1 VQGEFYIVNNPLSL
15 KTARDS
21 ITEAYERDNYARVK
35 IDSGKRTMPQ
45 NALKSVWYKD
55 IADFRGD
62 VTSKDVERECKLNYG
77 VPILRRDPFRDLL
90 FSVID
95 RFDSSM
101 MYKTSKGELTGLEIK
116 HQSMDSFAVTSIMS
130 VKEKKEYLNCLQSDY
145 PFLSN
150 EV

>member
-1 VQGEFYIVNNPLSL
+1 MQGQYNIVNSALSL
-15 KTARDS
+15 KNVIADITTAFLQDKWLR
-21 ITEAYERDNYARVK
+21 IK
-35 IDSGKRTMPQ
+35 IDSGKRTLSQ

-62 VTSKDVERECKLNYG
+62 VTSKDVERECKFNYG
-77 VPILRRDPFRDLL
+77 LPILRRDTFGDLL

-101 MYKTSKGELTGLEIK
+101 MYKTSKGDFTGLEIK

-130 VKEKKEYLNCLQSDY
+130 VKEKKEYLNCMQSDY

-150 EV
+150 EA

>member
-1 VQGEFYIVNNPLSL
+1 MQGEFYIVNNPLSL

-77 VPILRRDPFRDLL
+77 VPILRRDVATNWVYEQ
-90 FSVID
+90 SID
-95 RFDSSM
+95 
-101 MYKTSKGELTGLEIK
+101 KLPHEKKLIV
-116 HQSMDSFAVTSIMS
+116 MDRFAVTSIMS

>member
-1 VQGEFYIVNNPLSL
+1 MQGEFYIVNNPLSL
-15 KTARDS
+15 KTARDG

-35 IDSGKRTMPQ
+35 IDSGKRTLSQ

-77 VPILRRDPFRDLL
+77 VPILRRDVATNWVYEQ
-90 FSVID
+90 SID
-95 RFDSSM
+95 
-101 MYKTSKGELTGLEIK
+101 KLPHEKKLIV
-116 HQSMDSFAVTSIMS
+116 MDRFAVTSIMS

>member
-1 VQGEFYIVNNPLSL
+1 MQGQYSIVNSALSL
-15 KTARDS
+15 KNVIADITA
-21 ITEAYERDNYARVK
+21 AFLQDNWLRVK
-35 IDSGKRTMPQ
+35 IDSGKRTLSQ

-62 VTSKDVERECKLNYG
+62 VTSKDVEQSIDKLPHEKKLI
-77 VPILRRDPFRDLL
+77 VM
-90 FSVID
+90 D
-95 RFDSSM
+95 R
-101 MYKTSKGELTGLEIK
+101 
-116 HQSMDSFAVTSIMS
+116 FAVTSIMS